1 MLHRVTPSKALS
13 FTKFDACYLLLFTL
27 YSLLFTLYSLL
38 FTLYSLLF
46 TLYSLLFTLYSSLFT
61 LYFFTQHSLILN
73 HQSVT
78 YISPHLSTLHRFQ
91 IYY

>member
-13 FTKFDACYLLLFTL
+13 FTKFDACYL
-27 YSLLFTLYSLL
+27 LLFTLYSLL

>member
-1 MLHRVTPSKALS
+1 MLHRVAQSKVQS
-13 FTKFDACYLLLFTL
+13 FSKFDACYLLLFTL

-46 TLYSLLFTLYSSLFT
+46 TLHSSLFT

-91 IYY
+91 IYC